1 MNMKKYVLKLKLVLI
16 LVTVL
21 ANTFYVAAQPDKDM
35 VIAQMNYCINT
46 LTNIIHNKSMT
57 VLEHESDQLLN
68 NLTMEQIIG
77 LYEINEFRVELL
89 DAVSRFEITEEERA
103 LLRRL
108 QSIKRDNMKWA
119 AISNALDPTMLLT
132 GSAGPG
138 MGYQLA
144 FQALLT
150 AARSAVEY
158 KVMQGEQNIEELRAM
173 WDLRKEDLKTINEV
187 RKTALSIVF
196 SLYNKYHLS
205 ENDRLTEATANLFS
219 DYISEPD
226 AAKRVRLLEDH
237 RKMYE
242 HMPDFYYHLG
252 MGYVDLEQYD
262 RAKPN
267 FETYLELYGKAPILR
282 YDEKSGCIALT
293 RLTCETDLTNAEK
306 RRLIDIALQNLPG
319 NSAAIL
325 QCAMVYLYE
334 LEDAEKGLDLIRAGI
349 DDPNASD
356 HNLLFMAAAKLL
368 PVLADYP
375 AINASIQTAFCKESG
390 LGLDSYV
397 TYLINSK
404 DNAWEDISEVI
415 SFGDVSSQKWYLM
428 YLYWMSL
435 VASDLNDELHIV
447 LPERISYNIGDIFVY
462 IEEYKDARC
471 SIQQLR
477 TMFSNGVTID
487 EIEDVDCFK
496 ANRDLKYL
504 FFETLVPDK
513 VFILKRNI
521 DYEKIR
527 KEEWPRMTD
536 FYLSNGDIED
546 IVDFCENNSPE
557 SYDTDLVCERWGGK
571 YVDKGE
577 IDGVKIRF
585 AGDSLRYDPCQSVC
599 QEGVYL
605 RIVFANGIN
614 LMYRY
619 DSDDEKLKPYLYIV
633 DSRTVIADEKVDGEI
648 ECLVNESDTL
658 SVNNSSWWSKV
669 KTDIRDVFSS
679 EDEKD
684 TLKAGDSSWWSKT
697 RTNIRSIFSKED
709 INDEDAV
716 VDSL

>member
-1 MNMKKYVLKLKLVLI
+1 MNMKKYVLKIKLVLI

-356 HNLLFMAAAKLL
+356 HNL
-368 PVLADYP
+368 
-375 AINASIQTAFCKESG
+375 
-390 LGLDSYV
+390 
-397 TYLINSK
+397 
-404 DNAWEDISEVI
+404 DISEVI

-435 VASDLNDELHIV
+435 VDSDLNDELHIV

-633 DSRTVIADEKVDGEI
+633 DSRTVIADEKVDDEI